1 MRLSARFTT
10 LTARLL
16 LASAS
21 LTTFGS
27 PRAAHA
33 QPVHIEQVQKVVF
46 DDDLLN
52 ADLGG
57 PTDTPIISGHMRPP
71 RAQLIRPRTH
81 FLPELFKS
89 IEHL

>member
-21 LTTFGS
+21 LTTLGS

-33 QPVHIEQVQKVVF
+33 QPVQQVQKVVF